1 MSAPVPATVATYD
14 AVTRSGTVLRED
26 GHRLAF
32 DGAALDP
39 AVRLLR
45 SGALQ
50 HGTFSGVLAA
60 DGLPYNTQFAR
71 PFDILAE

>member
-14 AVTRSGTVLRED
+14 PATRSGTVLRED

-45 SGALQ
+45 SGQRVHLALGSDGQ
-50 HGTFSGVLAA
+50 VLAV
-60 DGLPYNTQFAR
+60 GLPFT
-71 PFDILAE
+71 